1 MTLHDILVNRFT
13 TLVLANIRNLEE
25 IPEQY
30 RVDVK
35 NNVEAKKLEITK

>member
-13 TLVLANIRNLEE
+13 TLVLANIRTLEQ

-30 RVDVK
+30 RVDVQ
-35 NNVEAKKLEITK
+35 NNVEAKKLELTK